1 MKSKSVGASVKPNL
15 SMFEA
20 KHTSLSASYQTDASV
35 EEEKTPPIPCV
46 CVWAKS
52 HVRVSKQSCKQGNRL
67 ILRGV

>member
-35 EEEKTPPIPCV
+35 EEEKPPHPCV
-46 CVWAKS
+46 WVCVY
-52 HVRVSKQSCKQGNRL
+52 VYTYMYMF
-67 ILRGV
+67 I